1 MGMTELETRAADRS
15 DPAGG
20 GFAITPSGTDP
31 LERVTRALYIGTGG
45 TLAVEMEWGQTVT
58 FRNVPDG
65 ALLPVRVRRVLPE
78 TTATSIVGLY

>member
-1 MGMTELETRAADRS
+1 
-15 DPAGG
+15 
-20 GFAITPSGTDP
+20 